1 MTFKTVK
8 VIAKNTFK
16 EAIRDRV
23 LYLLL
28 FFAAVSILFARVL
41 AILTVGDRAK
51 VIKDVGLAS
60 ISLFGA
66 LMAIL
71 IGTGLVYK
79 EIEKRTIF
87 TLISKPLRRPE
98 FLLGKFFGLVLTLLV
113 MLLAMSVIFLALVFV
128 HTWTIEW
135 KLLVAIVFIFL
146 ELVLITAVAVLFS
159 CFSTPILSSLFA
171 LSFYLIGHFS
181 WSLETFIKKARPG
194 AAKVLLQVLYAVL
207 PDLENFNLKTEVVHA
222 LPLSAAH
229 LLTSAAYGI
238 VYSAFVLGLA
248 VLIFRRRDF
257 V

>member
-1 MTFKTVK
+1 MTIKILK
-8 VIAKNTFK
+8 VIALNTFK
-16 EAIRDRV
+16 EAVRDRI

-41 AILTVGDRAK
+41 ALLTVGDRAK
-51 VIKDVGLAS
+51 IVKDVGLAS

-87 TLISKPLRRPE
+87 TIISKPIRRPE
-98 FLLGKFFGLVLTLLV
+98 FLLGKFFGLVLTLFV
-113 MLLAMSVIFLALVFV
+113 MLLAMSLIFLALVFV
-128 HTWTIEW
+128 HTGTIEW
-135 KLLVAIVFIFL
+135 TLLAAILFIFL
-146 ELVLITAVAVLFS
+146 ELVLITAVAIFFS

-194 AAKVLLQVLYAVL
+194 ATKVLLQVLYAVL
-207 PDLENFNLKTEVVHA
+207 PDLENFNLKTEVVHG

-229 LLTSAAYGI
+229 LLYSAAYGI
-238 VYSAFVLGLA
+238 VYTAFILALA